1 MLKEPLIKIEN
12 VGKCYEKKGLFAT
25 KAVHAVDNLSFTV
38 DKNEILGIVGES
50 GSGKTTLVRM
60 ILGLEKPTTGKI
72 WMNGMDVHHQSRV
85 QKKEFHQKVSVVF
98 QDPGSNFNPHFT
110 VGMSIMRPLLIHGEK
125 KEEAY
130 KKAEKALEL
139 VNLDPSIMNIYPK
152 SLSGGQQQRVAIA
165 RAIILQP
172 EVIILDESTSALDI
186 SVQAQ
191 VLLLLLS
198 LQKQFGMTFIFIS
211 HDLNV
216 IKYMCDRIVVM
227 HQGKAVE
234 MGTTEQVI
242 CHTENEYTKRLLA
255 AVPHIE
261 NRK

>member
-1 MLKEPLIKIEN
+1 
-12 VGKCYEKKGLFAT
+12 
-25 KAVHAVDNLSFTV
+25 
-38 DKNEILGIVGES
+38 
-50 GSGKTTLVRM
+50 
-60 ILGLEKPTTGKI
+60 
-72 WMNGMDVHHQSRV
+72 
-85 QKKEFHQKVSVVF
+85 
-98 QDPGSNFNPHFT
+98 
-110 VGMSIMRPLLIHGEK
+110 MRPLLIHGEK

-172 EVIILDESTSALDI
+172 EVIILDEPTSALDI

-227 HQGKAVE
+227 HQERQLKWE
-234 MGTTEQVI
+234 LRS
-242 CHTENEYTKRLLA
+242 RLSATQKMSIRNGFLQQFR
-255 AVPHIE
+255 I
-261 NRK
+261 

>member
-1 MLKEPLIKIEN
+1 MQEPLIKLEN
-12 VGKCYEKKGLFAT
+12 VGKCYQKKGLFDSKSI
-25 KAVHAVDNLSFTV
+25 KAVDGINFTV
-38 DKNEILGIVGES
+38 DKNEIVGIVGES

-60 ILGLEKPTTGKI
+60 ILGLEKPTTGKVLMDGI
-72 WMNGMDVHHQSRV
+72 DVHKQTHA
-85 QKKEFHQKVSVVF
+85 QKKVFHKKVSVVF

-125 KEEAY
+125 KETAY

-152 SLSGGQQQRVAIA
+152 ALSGGQQQRVAIA
-165 RAIILQP
+165 RALILQP
-172 EVIILDESTSALDI
+172 EVIILDEPTSALDI

-198 LQKQFGMTFIFIS
+198 LQKEFKMTFIFIS

-227 HQGKAVE
+227 NHGKAVE
-234 MGTTEQVI
+234 MGTTDQVI
-242 CHTENEYTKRLLA
+242 NHTTSEYTRRLLK
-255 AVPHIE
+255 AVPKIE
-261 NRK
+261 V

>member
-1 MLKEPLIKIEN
+1 MKEPVIRVEN
-12 VGKCYEKKGLFAT
+12 VEIIYQKKGIFDS
-25 KAVHAVDNLSFTV
+25 KIIRAVDNVSFSV

-50 GSGKTTLVRM
+50 GSGKTTLARM
-60 ILGLEKPTTGKI
+60 ILGLEKPTKGSI
-72 WMNGMDVHHQSRV
+72 MMNGIDVYHQSRR
-85 QKKEFHQKVSVVF
+85 QKENFHKQVSVVF

-110 VGMSIMRPLLIHGEK
+110 VGMSIMRPLIIHGENK
-125 KEEAY
+125 Q
-130 KKAEKALEL
+130 KAFEKAKNALKL
-139 VNLDPSIMNIYPK
+139 VNLDPSLMNMYPK

-172 EVIILDESTSALDI
+172 EVIIFDEPTSALDI

-198 LQKQFGMTFIFIS
+198 LQEKFGMTFIIIS

-227 HQGKAVE
+227 RRGKAVE
-234 MGTTEQVI
+234 IGTTNEVI
-242 CHTENEYTKRLLA
+242 GHTSNEYTKRLLD
-255 AVPHIE
+255 AVPKIE
-261 NRK
+261 VGT

>member
-25 KAVHAVDNLSFTV
+25 KAVHAVDNVSFIV

-152 SLSGGQQQRVAIA
+152 SLSGGQQQRVLLA
-165 RAIILQP
+165 RALCATDS
-172 EVIILDESTSALDI
+172 VLILDEPVTGLDPAASMEFYETI
-186 SVQAQ
+186 KDLNKKENVTIIM
-191 VLLLLLS
+191 V
-198 LQKQFGMTFIFIS
+198 S
-211 HDLNV
+211 HDIKNALNYATH
-216 IKYMCDRIVVM
+216 ILHLEQENDFF
-227 HQGKAVE
+227 GTVE
-234 MGTTEQVI
+234 
-242 CHTENEYTKRLLA
+242 EYKKSNVSNMFLGGVA
-255 AVPHIE
+255 
-261 NRK
+261 ND